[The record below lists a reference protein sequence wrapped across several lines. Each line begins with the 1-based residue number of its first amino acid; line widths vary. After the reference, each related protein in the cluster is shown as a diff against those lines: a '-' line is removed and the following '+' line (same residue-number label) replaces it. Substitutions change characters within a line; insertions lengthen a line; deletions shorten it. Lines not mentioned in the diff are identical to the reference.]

1 MLAGAADSGVKF
13 CRIEMES
20 VREEKGGEGEEELSF
35 DWEGFKEAGAL
46 QGEQNERR

>member
-13 CRIEMES
+13 RCVEMES
-20 VREEKGGEGEEELSF
+20 AREEKGGEGGEELRL

-46 QGEQNERR
+46 QGGRNERR